1 MKRVVF
7 VLTFTISSL
16 FSNSIDEIVSKSLES
31 NFDIKSLEKS
41 IEIAGFQIKQAKN
54 WQNPM
59 LSFKT
64 NYIPLNKNYL
74 KDQKE
79 YGVEISQAIPI
90 GDRLNLEES
99 IAKKDKLLQEQNLE
113 DKQLEFESKIYSYS
127 YSILILENR
136 LKLLKEYQKN
146 LNRVEELY
154 LNSYMYEN
162 TTLNDVLNTKISKSE
177 LLMKINELQTTK
189 ENLYL
194 NLELLTY
201 EKIEKIDDT
210 LTIKDIDKSRV
221 KESLNSHPKIKSLQT
236 TSQKYK
242 DISKLEEAKKFS
254 EVTLALEYMQT
265 KEQDY
270 ANVTVSIPLPIYKT
284 ENINKLKANLNTN
297 EINNKEQSQLKNL
310 NIQSEIYLNNIE
322 QYKTNYNILQNEIVP
337 IKKEL
342 QKSLENNLLFDKS
355 KVEEI
360 LKSVNELIDYELKAS
375 EVLEKYFE
383 NYSELIYYSNRG
395 VKWRN
400 YYLYW
405 FLLY

>member
-16 FSNSIDEIVSKSLES
+16 FSNSIDEIVNKSLES

-113 DKQLEFESKIYSYS
+113 DKKLEFESKIYSYS

-189 ENLYL
+189 DNLYL

-221 KESLNSHPKIKSLQT
+221 KESLSSHPKIKSLQT

-297 EINNKEQSQLKNL
+297 ETNNKEQSQLKNL